1 MIYEVGLRGF
11 AEYLEGMKMSI
22 RCSGEEYTGSENL
35 KKLVAE
41 GYFGTISPAMKKM
54 YLALDS
60 LHIEVYFKKTRFV
73 LKKVEDE
80 DAIPKDDVDLL
91 LGELEDPVYS
101 AYNIPG
107 YVFNYRVDASMIC
120 EYKDF
125 QRVYDNIMNEMA
137 ASYSKFCSACCREVI
152 EKRRKEETGIDNE
165 SEKWF
170 CEFTPVPCLEW

>member
-1 MIYEVGLRGF
+1 MIYEIGLRGF

-22 RCSGEEYTGSENL
+22 RCSGKEYTGSENL

-41 GYFGTISPAMKKM
+41 GYFGTISPVMKKM
-54 YLALDS
+54 YLAMDS

-80 DAIPKDDVDLL
+80 SAPKDDVELL
-91 LGELEDPVYS
+91 LSELDDPVYS
-101 AYNIPG
+101 AYDIPG
-107 YVFNYRVDASMIC
+107 YVFNFHVDAPMIC

-137 ASYSKFCSACCREVI
+137 ASYSRFCSACCREAV
-152 EKRRKEETGIDNE
+152 EKMRKEVPGIGDEN
-165 SEKWF
+165 EKWS
-170 CEFTPVPCLEW
+170 CEFVPVPCLEW

>member
-1 MIYEVGLRGF
+1 MIYEVCLRGF

-22 RCSGEEYTGSENL
+22 RCSGKEYTGSENL

-41 GYFGTISPAMKKM
+41 GYFGTITPAMKKM

-60 LHIEVYFKKTRFV
+60 LHIEVYFKKERFV

-80 DAIPKDDVDLL
+80 TTPKDDVELL

-101 AYNIPG
+101 AHDIPG
-107 YVFNYRVDASMIC
+107 YVFNFCVDASMIC

-125 QRVYDNIMNEMA
+125 QRVYDAIMNEMA
-137 ASYSKFCSACCREVI
+137 ASYSRFCSACCREVV
-152 EKRRKEETGIDNE
+152 EKRRKEDQGSDNG
-165 SEKWF
+165 SEKWS
-170 CEFTPVPCLEW
+170 CEFTPVPCSEW